1 MAMREFRVLEGID
14 HPGILGCA
22 ISVKTEL
29 GPALVFEHDPLAAS
43 RDRFLRK
50 SLSDLTAEA
59 RLGLLRQLAEALGH
73 VHPKRLYHRGP
84 ARLPPPRLHAVG
96 IRLT

>member
-22 ISVKTEL
+22 ML

-73 VHPKRLYHRGP
+73 AHPKRLYHRGP